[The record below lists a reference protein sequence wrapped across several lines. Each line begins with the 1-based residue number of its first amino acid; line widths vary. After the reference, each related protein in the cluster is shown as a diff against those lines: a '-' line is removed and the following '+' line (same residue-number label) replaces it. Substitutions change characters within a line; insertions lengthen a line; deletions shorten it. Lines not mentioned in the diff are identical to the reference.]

1 MKVAPSILSA
11 NFATL
16 GEDVKKVE
24 KLGATGSIS
33 MPWTDNSFQT

>member
-16 GEDVKKVE
+16 GEDVMKVE
-24 KLGATGSIS
+24 QTGFIS
-33 MPWTDNSFQT
+33 MRWMDNSFQTLH